1 MRNLGEKP
9 MPSPAKSKTGKD
21 KDKAPVCNFCGESSG
36 KVELLLKGKGAY
48 ICDACIRHGGK
59 LVFERAANAGIEHA
73 FELIALHLSPISPS
87 ELVSSSRTFPLR
99 VRADLQSAVD
109 ELLTERATKTVGFH
123 VPYRHEA
130 IGISSLLSTGR
141 NAIRIAPLQFEDVDT
156 GDEVPKRC
164 LKDALWV
171 FHQDDIPVVAVLNTH
186 HTYRGEERLQIG
198 LAVPPGEAG
207 QALVRRCFDAI
218 EKTVNRAKSYRGKV
232 LSLEQSDPYSGM
244 SSGLTVHKL
253 PPVDAAQLILP
264 EKTLRQLQRNIV
276 EFARQRSELRRLG
289 QATKKGLLFHGP
301 PGTGK
306 THTVG
311 YLSSCL
317 PDHTTL
323 IVAGEQVGLLAEYFT
338 LARLLQPAILVIEDV
353 DLIAQERSA
362 MESPWQQV
370 QLNKLLNEMDG
381 LREDAEIFFI
391 LTTNRPDTIETA
403 LAGRP
408 GRIDQAIE
416 FPLPDADCRAR
427 LVALYGSGLS
437 VSAEVIE
444 RITARSEG
452 VSAAFVKELM
462 RRAAQASLAARRK
475 GTILAEEI
483 DLAMEDLLFAGGR
496 LNRSILGAT
505 AAKASGE

>member
-1 MRNLGEKP
+1 
-9 MPSPAKSKTGKD
+9 MPNPAKSKTR
-21 KDKAPVCNFCGESSG
+21 KDKAPICSFCGESNDE
-36 KVELLLKGKGAY
+36 VELLLKGKSAF

-59 LVFERAANAGIEHA
+59 LIVERAARAGIEHA
-73 FELIALHLSPISPS
+73 FELIALHVSPISPS
-87 ELVSSSRTFPLR
+87 ELVSSSRTFPLCM
-99 VRADLQSAVD
+99 RADLQLAVD
-109 ELLTERATKTVGFH
+109 ELLTARATKTVGIH
-123 VPYRHEA
+123 VAYRHEA

-141 NAIRIAPLQFEDVDT
+141 NAVRVAPLQFEDVDT
-156 GDEVPKRC
+156 GDEAPKTC

-171 FHQDDIPVVAVLNTH
+171 FHEDDIPAVAVLNTH
-186 HTYRGEERLQIG
+186 HTFRGDDRIYIE

-218 EKTVNRAKSYRGKV
+218 EKAVNEAKSYRGKV

-253 PPVDAAQLILP
+253 PPVEAAQLILP
-264 EKTLRQLQRNIV
+264 EKTLHQMERNIV
-276 EFARQRSELRRLG
+276 EFAQQRGELRRLG

-306 THTVG
+306 THTVS
-311 YLSSCL
+311 YLASRL

-323 IVAGEQVGLLAEYFT
+323 IVAGEQIGLLGEYFT
-338 LARLLQPAILVIEDV
+338 LARLLQPAVLVIEDI
-353 DLIAQERSA
+353 DLIAQERTA
-362 MESPWQQV
+362 MDSPWQQV

-437 VSAEVIE
+437 VSDDVVE
-444 RITARSEG
+444 RIVARSEG
-452 VSAAFVKELM
+452 VSAAFIKELM
-462 RRAAQASLAARRK
+462 RRAAQASLAAKRK
-475 GTILAEEI
+475 GTISAEEI

-496 LNRSILGAT
+496 LNRSILGAV
-505 AAKASGE
+505 ANEASGE

>member
-1 MRNLGEKP
+1 
-9 MPSPAKSKTGKD
+9 MPSPAKSKSRKD
-21 KDKAPVCNFCGESSG
+21 EAPVCNFCGESRDQ
-36 KVELLLKGKGAY
+36 VELLLKGKGAF

-59 LVFERAANAGIEHA
+59 LVVARAASAGIENA
-73 FELIALHLSPISPS
+73 FELIALHVSPISPN

-109 ELLTERATKTVGFH
+109 ELLTDRATKTVGIH

-141 NAIRIAPLQFEDVDT
+141 NAIRVAPLQFEDVDT
-156 GDEVPKRC
+156 GDDVPKRC

-171 FHQDDIPVVAVLNTH
+171 FHQDEIPVVAVLNSH
-186 HTYRGEERLQIG
+186 HTFRGEDRLHIE

-207 QALVRRCFDAI
+207 QALVRHCFDAM
-218 EKTVNRAKSYRGKV
+218 EKAVNDARSYRGKV
-232 LSLEQSDPYSGM
+232 LSLEQSDPYSGL

-253 PPVDAAQLILP
+253 PPVEAAHLILP
-264 EKTLRQLQRNIV
+264 EKTLRQLERNIV
-276 EFARQRSELRRLG
+276 EFAQQRCELRQLG

-306 THTVG
+306 THTVS
-311 YLSSCL
+311 YLSSRL

-323 IVAGEQVGLLAEYFT
+323 IVAGDQVGVLGEYFT

-353 DLIAQERSA
+353 DLIAQERTA

-381 LREDAEIFFI
+381 LREDAEIFFV

-437 VSAEVIE
+437 VSAEVVE
-444 RITARSEG
+444 RIIARSEG

-475 GTILAEEI
+475 GTISAEEI

-496 LNRSILGAT
+496 LNRSILGA
-505 AAKASGE
+505 AANEASGE